1 MQYTP
6 RRKLTREFKL
16 EAVRQVALSEKPK
29 AQLARE
35 LGVRVGQ
42 LRTWRLEFEKE
53 AVTGIAKPDRS
64 AAEDLEQLRRENA
77 KLKMEIEI
85 LKKRPSTSLGKRSE
99 VRLRREESTAVW
111 RAGPCEALQVSRS
124 GYYAARHRGP
134 SARLQRQGDLTA
146 RIRSGRCSGRR
157 AQRGCGANARWRRSA
172 AQARWKHPRERRPDI
187 GSTGAAIGPPI
198 MPCGLSRWFVCGAI
212 LGRVRTL
219 RAGLPRDCPRRR
231 FNVASSVTLFASYI
245 R

>member
-1 MQYTP
+1 MEYTP

-16 EAVRQVALSEKPK
+16 EAVRQTALSEKPK

-85 LKKRPSTSLGKRSE
+85 LKKAAIYFA
-99 VRLRREESTAVW
+99 REASTAVR
-111 RAGPCEALQVSRS
+111 RAGPVR
-124 GYYAARHRGP
+124 GAAG
-134 SARLQRQGDLTA
+134 L
-146 RIRSGRCSGRR
+146 
-157 AQRGCGANARWRRSA
+157 AQRVLR
-172 AQARWKHPRERRPDI
+172 
-187 GSTGAAIGPPI
+187 GAA
-198 MPCGLSRWFVCGAI
+198 
-212 LGRVRTL
+212 
-219 RAGLPRDCPRRR
+219 PR
-231 FNVASSVTLFASYI
+231 SQ
-245 R
+245 

>member
-1 MQYTP
+1 MDYKP

-85 LKKRPSTSLGKRSE
+85 LKNRPR
-99 VRLRREESTAVW
+99 
-111 RAGPCEALQVSRS
+111 
-124 GYYAARHRGP
+124 
-134 SARLQRQGDLTA
+134 
-146 RIRSGRCSGRR
+146 
-157 AQRGCGANARWRRSA
+157 
-172 AQARWKHPRERRPDI
+172 
-187 GSTGAAIGPPI
+187 
-198 MPCGLSRWFVCGAI
+198 
-212 LGRVRTL
+212 
-219 RAGLPRDCPRRR
+219 GLPRPTCVETRGAYTETALGQWPLAFWRRMSPSKNLAQGKLR
-231 FNVASSVTLFASYI
+231 TQLWWHCA
-245 R
+245 

>member
-1 MQYTP
+1 MPKHAAPCYLSPGRAGIDDRLAVRVPCQAPPTHYRTSAFMPHVFPLRVELKVPTFDGHLNQSNTDLRRCSMEYAP

-85 LKKRPSTSLGKRSE
+85 LKK
-99 VRLRREESTAVW
+99 
-111 RAGPCEALQVSRS
+111 
-124 GYYAARHRGP
+124 
-134 SARLQRQGDLTA
+134 
-146 RIRSGRCSGRR
+146 
-157 AQRGCGANARWRRSA
+157 
-172 AQARWKHPRERRPDI
+172 
-187 GSTGAAIGPPI
+187 AAIY
-198 MPCGLSRWFVCGAI
+198 
-212 LGRVRTL
+212 
-219 RAGLPRDCPRRR
+219 
-231 FNVASSVTLFASYI
+231 FA
-245 R
+245 REAK

>member
-1 MQYTP
+1 MEYTP

-77 KLKMEIEI
+77 KLIGRRRLADRFRRI
-85 LKKRPSTSLGKRSE
+85 ATAQFRPTSSRS
-99 VRLRREESTAVW
+99 RTKPAACALAPLRTRSRGYSTAMMRSV
-111 RAGPCEALQVSRS
+111 LQVMSTRS
-124 GYYAARHRGP
+124 P
-134 SARLQRQGDLTA
+134 TLT
-146 RIRSGRCSGRR
+146 
-157 AQRGCGANARWRRSA
+157 
-172 AQARWKHPRERRPDI
+172 
-187 GSTGAAIGPPI
+187 
-198 MPCGLSRWFVCGAI
+198 
-212 LGRVRTL
+212 
-219 RAGLPRDCPRRR
+219 
-231 FNVASSVTLFASYI
+231 
-245 R
+245 

>member
-1 MQYTP
+1 MEYTP

-77 KLKMEIEI
+77 KLKIEIEI
-85 LKKRPSTSLGKRSE
+85 LKK
-99 VRLRREESTAVW
+99 A
-111 RAGPCEALQVSRS
+111 AL
-124 GYYAARHRGP
+124 
-134 SARLQRQGDLTA
+134 
-146 RIRSGRCSGRR
+146 
-157 AQRGCGANARWRRSA
+157 
-172 AQARWKHPRERRPDI
+172 
-187 GSTGAAIGPPI
+187 GSTGERNTRIKFRCWVTKAQ
-198 MPCGLSRWFVCGAI
+198 GLSRPPI
-212 LGRVRTL
+212 
-219 RAGLPRDCPRRR
+219 
-231 FNVASSVTLFASYI
+231 
-245 R
+245 

>member
-1 MQYTP
+1 LYFGTTALVQSDAEAASIAGINGIRLHSLNILVRLAARDAYVDMPRTSRTVANSMRGGERLLLAEMKVPTFDGHLNVSNTDLRRCSMECTP

-85 LKKRPSTSLGKRSE
+85 LKK
-99 VRLRREESTAVW
+99 
-111 RAGPCEALQVSRS
+111 
-124 GYYAARHRGP
+124 
-134 SARLQRQGDLTA
+134 
-146 RIRSGRCSGRR
+146 
-157 AQRGCGANARWRRSA
+157 
-172 AQARWKHPRERRPDI
+172 
-187 GSTGAAIGPPI
+187 AAIY
-198 MPCGLSRWFVCGAI
+198 
-212 LGRVRTL
+212 
-219 RAGLPRDCPRRR
+219 
-231 FNVASSVTLFASYI
+231 FA
-245 R
+245 REAK